1 MYEDILSALLGMQEG
16 EEEGNSRFYGDFER
30 MMMGQPGEESYEEGG
45 GNYMAYPTEGRSAPG
60 VSKAWNDWRAE
71 MSKYSEWKKQRDKQW
86 DWWSQ
91 L

>member
-45 GNYMAYPTEGRSAPG
+45 GKYKHSPSMPRAMGGSD
-60 VSKAWNDWRAE
+60 AWDDYRAE
-71 MSKYSEWKKQRDKQW
+71 MSKWIEWKKERDKKLE
-86 DWWSQ
+86 WWSQ